1 MARHSIAVLVAD
13 VFYSR
18 ATSCE
23 RGGSVR
29 CSRVCAKGCQCFEW
43 RRRGDG
49 ATLVELEPLKDLYFV
64 EPADPLVLGE
74 VEEEVVVVD
83 C

>member
-1 MARHSIAVLVAD
+1 VLVAD

-29 CSRVCAKGCQCFEW
+29 CSGVCAKGCQCFEW
-43 RRRGDG
+43 RRREDG
-49 ATLVELEPLKDLYFV
+49 ATLVELEPLKDLYFFV

>member
-1 MARHSIAVLVAD
+1 
-13 VFYSR
+13 
-18 ATSCE
+18 
-23 RGGSVR
+23 
-29 CSRVCAKGCQCFEW
+29 
-43 RRRGDG
+43 
-49 ATLVELEPLKDLYFV
+49 LVELEPLKDLYFV